1 MENEIKGKTEE
12 FVHLDSKSKWKD
24 ELNIVPV
31 VKYVGG
37 GKQVLSQKSELVTDF
52 GEDLQQ
58 LIHRLAN
65 TMYFYNAVGISA
77 IQIGIPLSVCLVG
90 VSKQNS
96 AVLVNPEIISTS
108 DEQVVENEGC
118 LSFPEIF
125 AAISRPKEIRVKF
138 QEQDGTEKELD
149 LQGIFARIVCHE
161 ANHICGK
168 TMLDNVSQLKKNV
181 ILDKMKR
188 ITKNG
193 KIKHDERVLTAIS
206 QMAEKEDEQ
215 NTN

>member
-1 MENEIKGKTEE
+1 MKNEVAGKTEE
-12 FVHLDSKSKWKD
+12 FVFLDVKSKWKNQ
-24 ELNIVPV
+24 LNLEPV
-31 VKYVGG
+31 VKYIGE
-37 GKQVLSQKSELVTDF
+37 GKQILCQKSELVTDF

-58 LIHRLAN
+58 LIQKMAN

-77 IQIGIPLSVCLVG
+77 IQIGIPQSVCLVG

-96 AVLVNPEIISTS
+96 AVLVNPQIISQS
-108 DEQVVENEGC
+108 DELVLENEGC
-118 LSFPEIF
+118 LSFLEIF
-125 AAISRPKEIRVKF
+125 VPIYRPKEIRVKY

-149 LQGIFARIVCHE
+149 LSGIFARIVCHE

-168 TMLDNVSQLKKNV
+168 TMLDNISQLKKNV

-193 KIKHDERVLTAIS
+193 KIKKDETVLKALAE
-206 QMAEKEDEQ
+206 MAEKNE
-215 NTN
+215 